1 MPVWKRER
9 SEDLVSATLTE
20 KRGDAAAA
28 LAALGDDSAL
38 LQMALEN
45 MLTAT
50 GPDGAATDL
59 GHAAN
64 IGKGRSTA

>member
-1 MPVWKRER
+1 MSVRKRER
-9 SEDLVSATLTE
+9 TEDLLSASRTE

-28 LAALGDDSAL
+28 LAALGDDAAL

-50 GPDGAATDL
+50 GPDGAAADL

-64 IGKGRSTA
+64 IGKGRSTG